1 MSPEA
6 VWPPELPEV
15 VLDWPVPRG
24 VKIRPARWVGG
35 DAANYR
41 AHFQAAVEA
50 GMVLAVI
57 CNDAPRGPRARVTR
71 WFCPGVPMHVTGEQV
86 VGEDGRVRHVFL
98 VPAAAALLALERGLV
113 TCLPE

>member
-71 WFCPGVPMHVTGEQV
+71 WFCPGVPMHVTGWLLYTSDAADEEGMGD
-86 VGEDGRVRHVFL
+86 VGASRTL
-98 VPAAAALLALERGLV
+98 KNK
-113 TCLPE
+113 T

>member
-1 MSPEA
+1 MSPESA
-6 VWPPELPEV
+6 WPPELPEV

-41 AHFQAAVEA
+41 AHFQAAVDV
-50 GMVLAVI
+50 GMALAVI
-57 CNDAPRGPRARVTR
+57 CNDAPRGSGARVAR

-86 VGEDGRVRHVFL
+86 VGKDGRVQHVFL
-98 VPAAAALLALERGLV
+98 VPAQAALLALERGLI
-113 TCLPE
+113 TWLAE